1 MAYPLGF
8 NYVGG
13 PAEYIWS
20 DVSSTATFRER
31 NPVTYSDDRTL
42 IEATSD
48 VTAIVGVAQNAA
60 ADSLA
65 GRTGKVLVLIPTRDT
80 VFATQVQTGVAT
92 SVTSAGQAY
101 NLEKSGDFLRL
112 DTDSQTTPVVQIVG
126 DQYGT
131 TVRSEDSSVFVKF
144 LGNVLGGYG
153 SNASV
158 NIFAQT

>member
-1 MAYPLGF
+1 MAYPDGF
-8 NYVGG
+8 SYVGG
-13 PAEYIWS
+13 PFEMIWS
-20 DVSSTATFRER
+20 DVSSTATFLAR

-48 VTAIVGVAQNAA
+48 VTAIVGVAQNSAV
-60 ADSLA
+60 DSLA
-65 GRTGKVLVLIPTRDT
+65 GRSGKCLVLVPTRDT
-80 VFATQVQTGVAT
+80 VFATKIQTGVAT
-92 SVTSAGQAY
+92 SATSAGQAY
-101 NLEKSGDFLRL
+101 NLEKSGDYLRL
-112 DTDSQTTPVVQIVG
+112 DSDSQTTPVVQIVG

-131 TVRSEDSSVFVKF
+131 TVRSADSSVFVKF